1 MAYQAI
7 YRKWRPV
14 VFEDIVGQNHIT
26 TTLKNQVTSERVSHA
41 YLFCGTRGTGKTTCA
56 KVFSRA
62 VNCLNPKNGSPCNE
76 CEICK
81 GILDGS
87 IMDVSEIDAASN
99 NGVENIREIRE
110 DVNYVATRTKYRVY
124 IIDEVHMLS
133 DGAFNALLKT
143 LEEPPAHVIFIL
155 ATTEAHKMPETIL
168 SRCQRFDFKRI
179 RNSDISARMKEIAYG
194 DGLTITDAGFNLL
207 AKLADGSMRDGLSIL
222 ERCVLACGDSIDAS
236 DITSVLGI
244 ADSDCNTKA
253 AECMEKSD
261 TAGILKL
268 LDSLV
273 SDGRDLNLFID
284 SLIKYLRDLMVTKVC
299 DNPEE
304 LLDYSAEELPT
315 IKGQAQRLSFEKLS
329 HAASVLNA
337 ARAEAKWVKSPRMI
351 YELALIRLTAPA
363 LDNSEE
369 ALLDRIKVLEKQVK
383 EGIKVTAVN
392 AEQTEKKEEPKKKEV
407 KQPSAKLF
415 VPIDESKLTAASPIV
430 VAARKWDIIAGTI
443 AKKYPHI
450 AHCVTNRKITIDGE
464 GIILVFDASERMA
477 KGIAAAY
484 VNSIREMVEKGT
496 GHDFVVKTAFEEDIA
511 DNIIDY
517 WSIKGGENAVVDEV
531 SENENADGNGSVA
544 AVDPL
549 DKLIESYPEIVEVTD
564 ASEFLE
570 YQVNSEDFEQSELDE
585 DRPEEFMTEE
595 EVRSTQGDE

>member
-26 TTLKNQVTSERVSHA
+26 TTLRNQVTSGRVSHA

-62 VNCLNPKNGSPCNE
+62 VNCLNPQNGSPCNE

-87 IMDVSEIDAASN
+87 ILDVSEIDAASN

-179 RNSDISARMKEIAYG
+179 RNGDISARMKEIAYG
-194 DGLTITDAGFNLL
+194 DGLKITESAFSLL

-222 ERCVLACGDSIDAS
+222 ERCVLACGDSIDAP

-244 ADSDCNTKA
+244 ADSESNVSA
-253 AECMEKSD
+253 VECMDKAD
-261 TAGILKL
+261 TQGILKL

-284 SLIKYLRDLMVTKVC
+284 SLVKYLRDLMVAKVC
-299 DNPEE
+299 ENPQE
-304 LLDYSAEELPT
+304 LLDYSIEELPVLT
-315 IKGQAQRLSFEKLS
+315 GQAERLSFEKLS
-329 HAASVLNA
+329 HAASVLNS
-337 ARAEAKWVKSPRMI
+337 ARSEAKWVKSPRMI
-351 YELALIRLTAPA
+351 YELALIKLTSPA

-369 ALLDRIKVLEKQVK
+369 ALLDRIKTLEKQVK
-383 EGIKVTAVN
+383 DGIKVTAIADDN
-392 AEQTEKKEEPKKKEV
+392 KKKEEEVPKKEP

-415 VPIDESKLTAASPIV
+415 VPIDETQLTAASPVV
-430 VAARKWDIIAGTI
+430 VAARKWETIAASI
-443 AKKYPHI
+443 AKKYPFV
-450 AHCVTNRKITIDGE
+450 AQCVMNRKITIDGE
-464 GIILVFDASERMA
+464 GIILIFEASERML
-477 KGIAAAY
+477 KGIASTYA
-484 VNSIREMVEKGT
+484 NSIREMVEKGT
-496 GHDFVVKTAFEEDIA
+496 GYDFVIKAAFREDIE

-517 WSIKGGENAVVDEV
+517 WSIKGTSPQMPENTTEDSQTV
-531 SENENADGNGSVA
+531 SEENMQKQ
-544 AVDPL
+544 DPL
-549 DKLIESYPEIVEVTD
+549 DELIEKYPEIVEVTD
-564 ASEFLE
+564 ESEFLE
-570 YQVNSEDFEQSELDE
+570 YDVNSEDFEQSEIDE
-585 DRPEEFMTEE
+585 EETEEFITEE
-595 EVRSTQGDE
+595 ERKISQGE

>member
-26 TTLKNQVTSERVSHA
+26 TTLRNQVTSGRVSHA

-62 VNCLNPKNGSPCNE
+62 VNCLNPQNGSPCNE

-179 RNSDISARMKEIAYG
+179 RNADISARMKEIAYG
-194 DGLTITDAGFNLL
+194 DGLKITESAFSLL

-222 ERCVLACGDSIDAS
+222 ERCVLACGDSIDAP

-244 ADSDCNTKA
+244 ADSECNAKA
-253 AECMEKSD
+253 VECMEKSD
-261 TAGILKL
+261 TQGILKL

-273 SDGRDLNLFID
+273 SDGRDLNLFVD
-284 SLIKYLRDLMVTKVC
+284 SLVKYLRDLMVAKVC
-299 DNPEE
+299 ESPRE
-304 LLDYSAEELPT
+304 LLDYAVEELPLLT
-315 IKGQAQRLSFEKLS
+315 GQAERLSFEKLS
-329 HAASVLNA
+329 HAASVLNS

-351 YELALIRLTAPA
+351 YELALIKLTAPA

-369 ALLDRIKVLEKQVK
+369 SLLDRIKTLEKQVK
-383 EGIKVTAVN
+383 DGIKVVATVDESA
-392 AEQTEKKEEPKKKEV
+392 KKEEPQPKKEP

-415 VPIDESKLTAASPIV
+415 VPIDESQLTASSPV
-430 VAARKWDIIAGTI
+430 VIAARKWETVAASI

-450 AHCVTNRKITIDGE
+450 AHCVIDRKITIDGE
-464 GIILVFDASERMA
+464 GIILIFEATERML

-496 GHDFVVKTAFEEDIA
+496 GYDFVVKAAFREDIE

-517 WSIKGGENAVVDEV
+517 WSIKGASPEM
-531 SENENADGNGSVA
+531 SENIPDSDVVSGDNIQKQ
-544 AVDPL
+544 DPL
-549 DKLIESYPEIVEVTD
+549 DELIEKYPEIVEVTD
-564 ASEFLE
+564 ESEFLE
-570 YQVNSEDFEQSELDE
+570 YDVNSEDFEQSELDE
-585 DRPEEFMTEE
+585 EETEEFITE
-595 EVRSTQGDE
+595 DERKLSHGE